1 MIVNL
6 LLEISWNYM
15 PFSFPFFLGVEFSF
29 LVYAVDLKR
38 SIRSESQVFFFF
50 SFLVQPPLKFGYSGS
65 QMDPELCL

>member
-6 LLEISWNYM
+6 LSEVSWNYM
-15 PFSFPFFLGVEFSF
+15 PFFYVGVEFSF

>member
-1 MIVNL
+1 
-6 LLEISWNYM
+6 M
-15 PFSFPFFLGVEFSF
+15 PFFYVGVEFSF